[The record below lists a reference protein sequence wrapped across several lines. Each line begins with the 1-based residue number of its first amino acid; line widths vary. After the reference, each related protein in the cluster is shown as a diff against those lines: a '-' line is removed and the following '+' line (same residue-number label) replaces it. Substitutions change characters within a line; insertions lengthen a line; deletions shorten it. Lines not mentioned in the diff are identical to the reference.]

1 MTTTEP
7 WTILRLLEWT
17 TNYLRDHGSTSARL
31 DAEVLLSEARGC
43 KRIDLYTAF
52 DEVADERIRT
62 AFRELV
68 RRRAEG
74 TPVAYLVGHR
84 EFYSLPFRVT
94 SDVLIPRPESE
105 QLVVMLLDI
114 AKQLDIANQK
124 RKNGQPLRI
133 VDIGT
138 GSGILAVCAACHLP
152 SSHVVATDISSAAL
166 ETARKNAVHHDVDD
180 RIEFIESDLFRAVSP
195 HERFDFVLSNPP
207 YVSEA
212 EFLELP
218 VEVRDHEPYQ
228 ALVSGQTGT
237 EVISRLVP
245 QAAEFLRPGGWL
257 IMEISPMIHE
267 SVEEIIKL
275 DGGFSSC
282 EIKHDLANLPRTV
295 VAQRRS

>member
-7 WTILRLLEWT
+7 WTILKLLEWT
-17 TNYLRDHGSTSARL
+17 TNFLRDHGATTARL

-94 SDVLIPRPESE
+94 SDVLIPRPETE
-105 QLVVMLLDI
+105 QLVVTLLDI
-114 AKQLDIANQK
+114 ARQ
-124 RKNGQPLRI
+124 REGNGEPLRI
-133 VDIGT
+133 ADIGT
-138 GSGILAVCAACHLP
+138 GSGILAVCVAYHLP
-152 SSHVVATDISSAAL
+152 SSRVVATDISSASL
-166 ETARKNAVHHDVDD
+166 EIARKNAAHHEVAD
-180 RIEFIESDLFRAVSP
+180 RIEFIESDLFCAVSAD
-195 HERFDFVLSNPP
+195 ERFDFVLSNPP

-212 EFLELP
+212 EFEELP
-218 VEVRDHEPYQ
+218 VEVREHEPYQ
-228 ALVSGQTGT
+228 ALVSGKIGT

-257 IMEISPMIHE
+257 IMEISPMIRAA
-267 SVEEIIKL
+267 VEEIVKL

-282 EIKHDLANLPRTV
+282 EIKHDLGNLPRTV
-295 VAQRRS
+295 LAQRRG

>member
-1 MTTTEP
+1 
-7 WTILRLLEWT
+7 
-17 TNYLRDHGSTSARL
+17 
-31 DAEVLLSEARGC
+31 
-43 KRIDLYTAF
+43 
-52 DEVADERIRT
+52 
-62 AFRELV
+62 
-68 RRRAEG
+68 
-74 TPVAYLVGHR
+74 
-84 EFYSLPFRVT
+84 LPFRVT

-267 SVEEIIKL
+267 RVEEIIKL

-295 VAQRRS
+295 VAQRRG

>member
-7 WTILRLLEWT
+7 WTILKLLEWT
-17 TNYLRDHGSTSARL
+17 TNFLSDHGAASARL

-94 SDVLIPRPESE
+94 SDVLIPRPETE
-105 QLVVMLLDI
+105 QLVVTLLDI
-114 AKQLDIANQK
+114 ARQTGG
-124 RKNGQPLRI
+124 NGQPLRI
-133 VDIGT
+133 ADIGT
-138 GSGILAVCAACHLP
+138 GSGILAVCAAYHLP
-152 SSHVVATDISSAAL
+152 SSRVVATDISPAAL
-166 ETARKNAVHHDVDD
+166 EVARKNAAHHDVAD
-180 RIEFIESDLFRAVSP
+180 RIEFVESDLFGAVGAS
-195 HERFDFVLSNPP
+195 ERFDFVLSNPP

-212 EFLELP
+212 EFAELP
-218 VEVRDHEPYQ
+218 VDVREHEPYQ
-228 ALVSGQTGT
+228 ALVSGQLGT

-257 IMEISPMIHE
+257 IMEIGPLIHE
-267 SVEEIIKL
+267 AAEEIVKL
-275 DGGFSSC
+275 NGSFSSC
-282 EIKHDLANLPRTV
+282 EVKRDLANLPRTV
-295 VAQRRS
+295 VAQRCIPPA